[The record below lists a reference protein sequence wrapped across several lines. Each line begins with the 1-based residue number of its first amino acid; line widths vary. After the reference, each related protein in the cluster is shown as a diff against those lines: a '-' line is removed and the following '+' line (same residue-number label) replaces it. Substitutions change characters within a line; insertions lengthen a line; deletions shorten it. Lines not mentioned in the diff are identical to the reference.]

1 MKRIATLL
9 VLIIAAVTAACAEDN
24 NDEDKYENFGPT
36 PGTETN
42 PLLNVDFYINGVSAY
57 YFNHPGLGNPPT
69 FPHYLGYTAEYADG
83 TVETDSVRLLFG
95 ENPATT
101 FSPSAVFRESD
112 LFFDAEK
119 FVQGSE
125 EYYIDEENKAIVVNQ
140 NGAEFSYNLASW
152 VANNPERTRMLIEG
166 IRTGEKRSGIRVN
179 NSVPDADDMSYH
191 SDLWIYDYPTFRG
204 CNTSSGYQSIMSVY
218 DENGESVVNL
228 YMTCSVFIVN
238 AYMKEYH
245 TMTQPD
251 IVRVIDWSFDYT
263 PLGQAYGAD
272 ETVRTEGTMTLGY
285 HDYTLKYSWSALN
298 HIYLTPK

>member
-9 VLIIAAVTAACAEDN
+9 VLIITAVTAACAEDN
-24 NDEDKYENFGPT
+24 NDEEKYENFGPT

-83 TVETDSVRLLFG
+83 TVETDSVRLFAD
-95 ENPATT
+95 NPATMFT
-101 FSPSAVFRESD
+101 PSAVFRESD

-119 FVQGSE
+119 FVPCSE

-191 SDLWIYDYPTFRG
+191 SNLWIYDYPTFRFG
-204 CNTSSGYQSIMSVY
+204 NTSNGYESIMSVY
-218 DENGESVVNL
+218 DENGESVVDL
-228 YMTCSVFIVN
+228 RMTCSVFIVN

-251 IVRVIDWSFDYT
+251 VVRLIDWSFDYT

>member
-57 YFNHPGLGNPPT
+57 YFNNPGLGNPPT
-69 FPHYLGYTAEYADG
+69 FRHYLGYTAEYADG
-83 TVETDSVRLLFG
+83 TVETDSIRPILT
-95 ENPATT
+95 NYPATLFT
-101 FSPSAVFRESD
+101 PSAVFRESD

-179 NSVPDADDMSYH
+179 NSVPDADDMSYR
-191 SDLWIYDYPTFRG
+191 SYPSFYDYPTFRG
-204 CNTSSGYQSIMSVY
+204 GNTSSGYESIMSVY
-218 DENGESVVNL
+218 DENGESVVDL
-228 YMTCSVFIVN
+228 RMTCSVFIVN